1 MVDNLWQ
8 SFDVEARRIDAGVG
22 GAAGIAHHDSEFG
35 EQGRKAMHRC
45 AVIER
50 VARHLGG
57 AEFSW
62 PVPPDRTWSFEFVG
76 VGEQHDCTP
85 PMAFAIL
92 DSEQTQWREALQ

>member
-1 MVDNLWQ
+1 MKKAAQAAFSLECPDKSVVHNLWQ
-8 SFDVEARRIDAGVG
+8 SFDVEARRIDAGVR

-57 AEFSW
+57 ADFDLLAGATGSH
-62 PVPPDRTWSFEFVG
+62 VV
-76 VGEQHDCTP
+76 
-85 PMAFAIL
+85 L
-92 DSEQTQWREALQ
+92 